1 MKGTVLSSTSP
12 IMYATEIPVIL
23 LLAIVIKHNGNS
35 GGPMKLYP
43 LMIAL
48 IGAFIFIFIYLFR
61 FISVSGEEIRSIGP
75 FSTRDRALIDE
86 GKTLTFTLRPHGK
99 IRVELFGYDDTPAF
113 SWVKADERERKMVNL
128 YRDRA
133 VGGSRAVKRVL
144 SYFDIPVSDI
154 DTALSADFSREYE
167 NYELTSFVKD
177 ENRVI
182 SLTFFET
189 L

>member
-1 MKGTVLSSTSP
+1 MKGALLSSTSP
-12 IMYATEIPVIL
+12 LMYATEIPVVAL
-23 LLAIVIKHNGNS
+23 LSIVIKHNGS
-35 GGPMKLYP
+35 SEGPVKLYP

-113 SWVKADERERKMVNL
+113 SWVKTDEQEKKMINL

-133 VGGSRAVKRVL
+133 VGGGRAVKRVL
-144 SYFDIPVSDI
+144 SYFDIPQSDI
-154 DTALSADFSREYE
+154 DTALSDDFSKEYE
-167 NYELTSFVKD
+167 NYKLASYLKD
-177 ENRVI
+177 GQRVI